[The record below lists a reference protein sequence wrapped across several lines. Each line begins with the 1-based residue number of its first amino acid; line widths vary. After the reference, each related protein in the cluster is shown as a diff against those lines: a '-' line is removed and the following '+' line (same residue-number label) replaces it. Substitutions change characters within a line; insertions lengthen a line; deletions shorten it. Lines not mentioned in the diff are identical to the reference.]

1 MPFQGRF
8 GFGNAIFF
16 GCPKRRIKMLE
27 LFVLYAVLLALLMIE
42 TYDCCTFK
50 VSTFAIKVMLKT

>member
-1 MPFQGRF
+1 MPFQRRF

-50 VSTFAIKVMLKT
+50 ISTFAIKVMLKT